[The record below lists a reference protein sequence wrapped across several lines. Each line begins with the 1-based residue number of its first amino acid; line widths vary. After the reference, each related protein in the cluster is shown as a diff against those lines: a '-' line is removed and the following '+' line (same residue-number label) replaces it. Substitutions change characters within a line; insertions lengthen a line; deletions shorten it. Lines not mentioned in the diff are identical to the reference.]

1 MDSNVSAALIAGGTA
16 LVVSVV
22 GGFISWRLERGR
34 LREELRTEFMAEATI
49 SQLLL
54 HQRWPLRS
62 FEKIKHHIGG
72 FTDDELR
79 QLLVRAGAVRFK
91 DDGGEELWGLR
102 VRNQDRLNGLD

>member
-1 MDSNVSAALIAGGTA
+1 MDSNVSAALIAAATA
-16 LVVSVV
+16 LAVSVV
-22 GGFISWRLERGR
+22 GGLISWKLEAGK
-34 LREELRTEFMAEATI
+34 LREELRTEFMAEETI

-54 HQRWPLRS
+54 HQTWPLRS

-91 DDGGEELWGLR
+91 SDDGEEMWGLR
-102 VRNQDRLNGLD
+102 VRNQDRLS

>member
-1 MDSNVSAALIAGGTA
+1 MDSNMSAALIAAGTA

-22 GGFISWRLERGR
+22 GGLISWKLETGR
-34 LREELRTEFMAEATI
+34 LREELRTEFMAEETI

-62 FEKIKHHIGG
+62 FERIKHHIGG

-91 DDGGEELWGLR
+91 GDDGEEMWGLR
-102 VRNQDRLNGLD
+102 VRNQDRLN